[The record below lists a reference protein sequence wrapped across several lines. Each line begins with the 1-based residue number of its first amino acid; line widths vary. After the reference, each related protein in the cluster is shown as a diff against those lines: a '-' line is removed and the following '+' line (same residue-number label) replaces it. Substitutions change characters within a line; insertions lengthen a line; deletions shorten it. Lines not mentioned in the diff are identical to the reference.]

1 MQLKANMKKP
11 ARQRSHRAGPS
22 TPRAG
27 LKGAGTVVLAALA
40 LPGVWSGPA
49 HAQGAPEKGT
59 FAIKHLYYQDSQ
71 PGLKR
76 VTVNSPSVFVLVP
89 VGKDVAIE
97 GSLVLDTL
105 SGATP
110 RWQSSISS
118 ASRMS
123 EERTAGDI
131 KITRY
136 FDRSSYSVGLSH
148 STEHDYVSTALSL
161 NGSWSTADNNTTVNI
176 GIGGSKDR
184 INPTNGGFA
193 GVRDEHKNSNDL
205 IVGVTQALS
214 KNDLVQMNV
223 TYTQGQGYFSDP
235 YKTLDNRPRLRK
247 QAAMLARWNHFNEG
261 DGSTFKAS
269 YRFYQDSYGIK
280 ANTFQGE
287 WVKPVNEQLTMT
299 PLLRYYSQSAARFYT
314 DAIYD
319 TSGFPVFPPIVPGQ
333 LNSGDQRLSAFGA
346 VTVGLKADYK
356 LTPDW
361 SVDGKL
367 EAYEQ
372 RANWRMGG
380 QGSIGLDP
388 FRAYFVQLG
397 ASYKF

>member
-1 MQLKANMKKP
+1 MQLKEDMKKA
-11 ARQRSHRAGPS
+11 ARHRPLRSKSSPHRS
-22 TPRAG
+22 G
-27 LKGAGTVVLAALA
+27 LNGAGSVVLAALA
-40 LPGVWSGPA
+40 LPGVWSETA
-49 HAQGAPEKGT
+49 RAEGAPEKGN
-59 FAIKHLYYQDSQ
+59 FAVKYLYYQDSQ

-76 VTVNSPSVFVLVP
+76 ITVNSPSVFVLAP
-89 VGKDVAIE
+89 VGKDWAIE

-110 RWQSSISS
+110 RWQSAISS

-123 EERTAGDI
+123 EERAAGDI

-148 STEHDYVSTALSL
+148 SSEHDYVSTALSL
-161 NGSWSTADNNTTVNI
+161 NGSWSTADNNTTLNLGV
-176 GIGGSKDR
+176 GGSQDR

-193 GVRDEHKNSNDL
+193 GVTDEHKNSNDL
-205 IVGVTQALS
+205 IVGVTHALS
-214 KNDLVQMNV
+214 KNDLVQANV
-223 TYTQGQGYFSDP
+223 TYSQGQGYFSDP
-235 YKTLDNRPRLRK
+235 YKTLDERPRIRK

-261 DGSTFKAS
+261 DGSTVRAS
-269 YRFYQDSYGIK
+269 YRFYRDSYGIR
-280 ANTFQGE
+280 AHTFQGE
-287 WVKPVNEQLTMT
+287 WVKPVSEQLKMT
-299 PLLRYYSQSAARFYT
+299 PLLRYYSQGAARFYT

-319 TSGFPVFPPIVPGQ
+319 VDGFPVFPPLTPGQ

-361 SVDGKL
+361 SVDGKV

-372 RANWRMGG
+372 RSNWRMGG

-388 FRAYFVQLG
+388 FRAYFVQFG
-397 ASYKF
+397 ANYKF